1 MTDQLI
7 LHRQTRALLDS
18 FLKNPSQA
26 LILSG
31 PSGIGK
37 NHVANWIAQELGLS
51 VVDITVD
58 KDKKMIGIDQIQQL
72 YVQTRSASSL
82 CIIVDT
88 AELLTND
95 AQNAF
100 LKLLEE
106 PPSNTYFIMTTID
119 PDLLLQTI
127 RSRSQIIIIHPPA
140 TKDIELFVDSI
151 STDIKSDNLKS
162 LIRSSRGLPGS
173 LSGLLSDNEQLNLH
187 LDSINEAKEFLSGKP
202 QDRLRVLSKHSF
214 DSDWC
219 LELLKMTSLLI
230 ESLLHVKSQDARVIK
245 RLALQSE
252 LIEEVSS
259 ALAMSGNPKIHLTKF
274 ALEL

>member
-106 PPSNTYFIMTTID
+106 PPSNTYFIMTTVD
-119 PDLLLQTI
+119 PDMLLQTI

-140 TKDIELFVDSI
+140 TKDIELFVDGI
-151 STDIKSDNLKS
+151 STDISSDNLKS

-173 LSGLLSDNEQLNLH
+173 LSGLLSDNEQLNQH
-187 LDSINEAKEFLSGKP
+187 LDSINEAKKFLSGNP

-230 ESLLHVKSQDARVIK
+230 ESLLHIKSQDVRVIK
-245 RLALQSE
+245 HLALQSD
-252 LIEEVSS
+252 LIEQVSS
-259 ALAMSGNPKIHLTKF
+259 ALAMSGNPKIHMTKF